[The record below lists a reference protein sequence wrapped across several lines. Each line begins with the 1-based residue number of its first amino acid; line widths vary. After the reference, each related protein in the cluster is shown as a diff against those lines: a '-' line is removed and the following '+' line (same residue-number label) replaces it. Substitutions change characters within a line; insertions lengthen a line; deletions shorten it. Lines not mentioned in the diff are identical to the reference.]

1 MLQRRYFYC
10 ISSVIHVYLPVC
22 STIYVNYEQI
32 SGRLGYSIRGTL
44 QSQAKAF
51 VETQHESRV
60 SISTR
65 RVLFNYFC
73 SGFLDILFLLQMT
86 KMRAILEQENW
97 TEIDVPDE
105 YQAIVTSLFSLE
117 SSTNGPKNESACDMA
132 TSNSDASLV
141 EEAKQSTLVQHTVQT
156 EIGASGEVVGQVNP
170 SRSRGETINNNA
182 EVEASVTQNNDS
194 NVKDKERGRSSIR
207 TLSYGGVGY
216 HMVNWSVLML
226 TNLYFINPFTSWLV
240 SMFPYWS
247 CIQTGQLRSL
257 NDSPKPL

>member
-1 MLQRRYFYC
+1 MLTCQFAQQSMLTTNRLVEGW
-10 ISSVIHVYLPVC
+10 VI
-22 STIYVNYEQI
+22 
-32 SGRLGYSIRGTL
+32 
-44 QSQAKAF
+44 AF
-51 VETQHESRV
+51 VVRSSHKLKPLLKPNMNLELVFLPEEFYL
-60 SISTR
+60 IIL
-65 RVLFNYFC
+65 VLVPW
-73 SGFLDILFLLQMT
+73 LILFLLQMT

-132 TSNSDASLV
+132 TSNSDASHV

-156 EIGASGEVVGQVNP
+156 EIGTSGEVAGQVNP

-194 NVKDKERGRSSIR
+194 NVKDKERGRSSLR

-240 SMFPYWS
+240 SMFSTLECYTYWS
-247 CIQTGQLRSL
+247 TWIF
-257 NDSPKPL
+257 